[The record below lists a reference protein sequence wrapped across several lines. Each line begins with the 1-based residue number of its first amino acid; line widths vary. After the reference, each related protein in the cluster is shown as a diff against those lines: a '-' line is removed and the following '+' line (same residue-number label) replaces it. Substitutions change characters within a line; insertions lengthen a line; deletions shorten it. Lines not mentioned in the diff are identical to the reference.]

1 MKKILLLLFL
11 IFGYTMIYS
20 QVKKNNQPAKTTKN
34 EKLNNIVPKVTKTE
48 TQEWIKEKMENF
60 THDYD
65 ELNGTEYGID
75 KYEIEFSDCLITIR
89 EKKEGKSQN
98 VFNGEWKNSFIYIT
112 YKIPMQQLGTITFIP
127 GKNKTTQILF
137 KIKSNETTINE
148 VVESSL
154 PSYEEKAVNVAI
166 LYISNNLL
174 MENLPERLTKAFDNL
189 IKLCGGKVVNDV
201 F

>member
-1 MKKILLLLFL
+1 MKKILLLSFL
-11 IFGYTMIYS
+11 LFGYTLIYS
-20 QVKKNNQPAKTTKN
+20 QIKKNIQAPKATKN
-34 EKLNNIVPKVTKTE
+34 EKLNNTVPTVTKVE

-60 THDYD
+60 THDYN

-98 VFNGEWKNSFIYIT
+98 VFNGQWKNSFIYIT
-112 YKIPMQQLGTITFIP
+112 YKIPIQQLSTITFIP
-127 GKNKTTQILF
+127 ENKVTRVLF
-137 KIKSNETTINE
+137 KIKSNATTINE
-148 VVESSL
+148 IVESSL
-154 PSYEEKAVNVAI
+154 PSYEEKTVNVAI

-174 MENLPERLTKAFDNL
+174 KEDLPERLTKAFDNL